1 MSELQNF
8 IRASN
13 GVVEFQA
20 YFSSIPDSDHTIH
33 SLEVHRGE
41 IVHLWST
48 LRNAYDKVLIKHKSS
63 GKEGE
68 GQDKDDE
75 LESIK
80 TKYYAAFNAHLNANW
95 HGII

>member
-48 LRNAYDKVLIKHKSS
+48 LRNAYDKVLIKQKSS
-63 GKEGE
+63 
-68 GQDKDDE
+68 DKDDE
-75 LESIK
+75 IESIK